1 MEMQRT
7 PEHHFDLKAAAIH
20 LAEILNEDA
29 LSENRFRMEPAASL
43 PKYHGVAAWIDK
55 FLYIILKVETPS
67 GTAFVG
73 FETIFQPRGT
83 FHKYSVEYENV
94 HDLWAYDI
102 AGESLLKNLDF
113 DDPDQITWFKTDSKY
128 FVPSTWS
135 DVLALEY
142 ASKRIWIR
150 H

>member
-1 MEMQRT
+1 MPLR
-7 PEHHFDLKAAAIH
+7 PKDRFDLKDAAVF
-20 LAEILNEDA
+20 LAEILTEDA
-29 LSENRFRMEPAASL
+29 LSENRFRMEPTASL
-43 PKYHGVAAWIDK
+43 PTYHGVAAWIDK
-55 FLYIILKVETPS
+55 FLYIVLKVETPS

-73 FETIFQPRGT
+73 FEAIFHPGGT

>member
-7 PEHHFDLKAAAIH
+7 PEHHFDLNAAASY
-20 LAEILNEDA
+20 LAEILNDDA

-43 PKYHGVAAWIDK
+43 PKYRGVAAWIDK
-55 FLYIILKVETPS
+55 FLYIVLKVETPS

-73 FETIFQPRGT
+73 FETTLYPRGT
-83 FHKYSVEYENV
+83 FHKYSAEYENV

-102 AGESLLKNLDF
+102 AGESILKNLDF
-113 DDPDQITWFKTDSKY
+113 DDPDQITWFKTDSKN

-135 DVLALEY
+135 DVLDLEH
-142 ASKRIWIR
+142 SLKRIWIR

>member
-7 PEHHFDLKAAAIH
+7 PEDHFDLKAAAIH
-20 LAEILNEDA
+20 LAEILNKDA

-43 PKYHGVAAWIDK
+43 PKYHGVAAWINK
-55 FLYIILKVETPS
+55 FLYIILKVEAPS

-73 FETIFQPRGT
+73 FESIFHPGGT
-83 FHKYSVEYENV
+83 FHKYSTEYENV

-102 AGESLLKNLDF
+102 AGESILKNLDF
-113 DDPDQITWFKTDSKY
+113 DDPDRIEWFKTGSKN

-135 DVLALEY
+135 DVLDLEH
-142 ASKRIWIR
+142 ASKRTWIR

>member
-1 MEMQRT
+1 MPLR
-7 PEHHFDLKAAAIH
+7 PKDHFDLKDAAFY
-20 LAEILNEDA
+20 LAEILTEDA
-29 LSENRFRMEPAASL
+29 LSENRFRMEPVASL
-43 PKYHGVAAWIDK
+43 PKFHGAAAWIDK
-55 FLYIILKVETPS
+55 FLYIILKVETPN

-73 FETIFQPRGT
+73 FEAIFQPRGT

-113 DDPDQITWFKTDSKY
+113 DDPDRIMWFKTDSKH

-135 DVLALEY
+135 DVLDLELT
-142 ASKRIWIR
+142 SKRIWTR
-150 H
+150 D

>member
-1 MEMQRT
+1 MPLR
-7 PEHHFDLKAAAIH
+7 PKDRFDLKDAAVF
-20 LAEILNEDA
+20 LAEILTEDA
-29 LSENRFRMEPAASL
+29 LSENRFRMEPTASL
-43 PKYHGVAAWIDK
+43 PTYHGVAAWIDK
-55 FLYIILKVETPS
+55 FLYIVLKVETPS

-73 FETIFQPRGT
+73 FEAIFHPGGT

-102 AGESLLKNLDF
+102 AGESLLKNLNF

>member
-1 MEMQRT
+1 MPLR
-7 PEHHFDLKAAAIH
+7 PKDHFDLKDAAFI
-20 LAEILNEDA
+20 LAEILTKDA
-29 LSENRFRMEPAASL
+29 LSENRLRMEPAASL
-43 PKYHGVAAWIDK
+43 PKYHGAAAWIDK

-94 HDLWAYDI
+94 HDLWAYDT

>member
-20 LAEILNEDA
+20 LAEILNKDA

-43 PKYHGVAAWIDK
+43 PKYRGVAAWIDK
-55 FLYIILKVETPS
+55 FLYIVLKVETPS

-73 FETIFQPRGT
+73 FETIFRPGGT
-83 FHKYSVEYENV
+83 FHKYSAEYENV

-102 AGESLLKNLDF
+102 AGESILKNLDF
-113 DDPDQITWFKTDSKY
+113 DDPDQITWFKTDSKN
-128 FVPSTWS
+128 FVPPTLS
-135 DVLALEY
+135 DVPDLEH
-142 ASKRIWIR
+142 ASKQIWIR

>member
-55 FLYIILKVETPS
+55 LLYIILKVETPS

-102 AGESLLKNLDF
+102 TGESLLKNLDF
-113 DDPDQITWFKTDSKY
+113 ENPDRIMWFKTDSKN

-135 DVLALEY
+135 DVLDLEH

-150 H
+150 D